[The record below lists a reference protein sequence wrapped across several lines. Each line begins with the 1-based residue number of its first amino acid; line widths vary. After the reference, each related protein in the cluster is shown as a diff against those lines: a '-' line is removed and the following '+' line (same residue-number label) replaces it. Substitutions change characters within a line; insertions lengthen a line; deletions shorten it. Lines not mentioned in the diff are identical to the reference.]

1 MNEFLSRFFVLAQR
15 KYFFFI
21 SDSCCVWL
29 LVLINISML
38 VIIIWSCKLI
48 FLKNVKIC
56 LHIAG
61 IMSMLHIKKVSNPW
75 GWGLAWGEGG
85 GSYWFCDWWQKL
97 EQDSSLLSFTV
108 QPKSMI
114 IFLRISVYFQQTL
127 QIMSYWLMAR
137 ASLFLYRVNH
147 HKQ

>member
-1 MNEFLSRFFVLAQR
+1 MNKFLSQFFVLAQR

-29 LVLINISML
+29 VVLINISML

-48 FLKNVKIC
+48 FLKNREIC
-56 LHIAG
+56 LNIIASCTPELCQCSTLRKLLIPG
-61 IMSMLHIKKVSNPW
+61 ADCWHEVR
-75 GWGLAWGEGG
+75 GG

-97 EQDSSLLSFTV
+97 EQDSSLLSSTV

-114 IFLRISVYFQQTL
+114 ILLRIKL
-127 QIMSYWLMAR
+127 CCLKM
-137 ASLFLYRVNH
+137 LYVITIEL
-147 HKQ
+147 